1 VQAPDGVG
9 SNLIEKA
16 FTNAHSW
23 SSETS
28 QLSYTFKDEATVDAY
43 GYVYAQMRMRR
54 VDVLSFDITYRRGLR
69 RCSF

>member
-16 FTNAHSW
+16 FTHAHSW

-28 QLSYTFKDEATVDAY
+28 QLSVMLKNDATVDAY
-43 GYVYAQMRMRR
+43 GYVYAQMQVRL
-54 VDVLSFDITYRRGLR
+54 VDVPSFDITYRRGLR